1 MLCSKQK
8 RFEYGGIGVSDLV
21 QSLITG
27 FFTSII
33 LLLLVYFFWR
43 LYDRPSKKQL
53 ELEEETRE
61 KRKEER
67 MWRAIEAEIE
77 QEREQAEA
85 LATIERKKADMLA
98 RAQPPAAG
106 VMQGALATLDAP
118 TEGEAYLDRFKPNPS
133 GIEEILVDEQIE
145 QAETDDSDVLLAPE
159 LVEVRQD
166 EGKVGEIGMDNLLTN
181 ETAEI
186 ADSPIIEDL
195 VGVESIEY
203 SEPQSKTE
211 PQALPT
217 GTDEGDSAVD
227 WNQQQ
232 EPEDDGWAVGW

>member
-1 MLCSKQK
+1 M
-8 RFEYGGIGVSDLV
+8 SDLV

-67 MWRAIEAEIE
+67 MWRAIESEME
-77 QEREQAEA
+77 KEREQAEA
-85 LATIERKKADMLA
+85 LAIIERKKADMRA

-118 TEGEAYLDRFKPNPS
+118 TEGEAYLDRFKPNITE
-133 GIEEILVDEQIE
+133 IEEILVDEQIDQE
-145 QAETDDSDVLLAPE
+145 EADDSDVLLAPE
-159 LVEVRQD
+159 LVVVRQD
-166 EGKVGEIGMDNLLTN
+166 EGES
-181 ETAEI
+181 AEI
-186 ADSPIIEDL
+186 VGIELQANEPIEAEESPA
-195 VGVESIEY
+195 
-203 SEPQSKTE
+203 SEENVAEEQIDQTP
-211 PQALPT
+211 A
-217 GTDEGDSAVD
+217 EGDDSEVN

>member
-1 MLCSKQK
+1 MLCLKQK

-67 MWRAIEAEIE
+67 MWRAIESEME
-77 QEREQAEA
+77 KEREQAEA
-85 LATIERKKADMLA
+85 LAIIERKKADMRA

-118 TEGEAYLDRFKPNPS
+118 TEGEAYLDRFKPNITE
-133 GIEEILVDEQIE
+133 IEEILVDEQIDQE
-145 QAETDDSDVLLAPE
+145 EADDSDVLLAPE
-159 LVEVRQD
+159 LVVVRLD
-166 EGKVGEIGMDNLLTN
+166 EGESAEVAGNDLQAN
-181 ETAEI
+181 EPIEAEE
-186 ADSPIIEDL
+186 SPA
-195 VGVESIEY
+195 
-203 SEPQSKTE
+203 SEENVAEEQIDQTP
-211 PQALPT
+211 A
-217 GTDEGDSAVD
+217 EGDDSEVN

>member
-1 MLCSKQK
+1 MLCLKQK

-67 MWRAIEAEIE
+67 MWRAIESEME
-77 QEREQAEA
+77 KEREQAEA
-85 LATIERKKADMLA
+85 LAIIERKKADMRA

-118 TEGEAYLDRFKPNPS
+118 TEGEAYLDRFKPNITE
-133 GIEEILVDEQIE
+133 IEEILVDEQIDQE
-145 QAETDDSDVLLAPE
+145 EADDSDVLLAPE
-159 LVEVRQD
+159 LVVVRLD
-166 EGKVGEIGMDNLLTN
+166 EGESAEVVSN
-181 ETAEI
+181 ELQANEPIETEESPASEENVAEEQI
-186 ADSPIIEDL
+186 DQTPA
-195 VGVESIEY
+195 
-203 SEPQSKTE
+203 
-211 PQALPT
+211 
-217 GTDEGDSAVD
+217 EGDDSEVN

>member
-1 MLCSKQK
+1 MLCLKQK

-67 MWRAIEAEIE
+67 MWRAIESEME
-77 QEREQAEA
+77 KEREQAEA
-85 LATIERKKADMLA
+85 LAIIERKKADMRA

-118 TEGEAYLDRFKPNPS
+118 TEGEAYLDRFKPNITE
-133 GIEEILVDEQIE
+133 IEEILVDEQIDQE
-145 QAETDDSDVLLAPE
+145 EADDSDVLLAPE
-159 LVEVRQD
+159 LVVVRQD
-166 EGKVGEIGMDNLLTN
+166 EGKSAEVVGN
-181 ETAEI
+181 ELQANEPIEREESPASEENVAEEQI
-186 ADSPIIEDL
+186 DQTPA
-195 VGVESIEY
+195 
-203 SEPQSKTE
+203 
-211 PQALPT
+211 
-217 GTDEGDSAVD
+217 EGDDSEVN

>member
-1 MLCSKQK
+1 M
-8 RFEYGGIGVSDLV
+8 SDLV

-67 MWRAIEAEIE
+67 MWRAIESEME
-77 QEREQAEA
+77 KEREQAEA
-85 LATIERKKADMLA
+85 LAIIERKKADMRA

-118 TEGEAYLDRFKPNPS
+118 TEGEAYLDRFKPNITE
-133 GIEEILVDEQIE
+133 IEEILVDEQIDKE
-145 QAETDDSDVLLAPE
+145 EADDSDVLLAPE
-159 LVEVRQD
+159 LVVVRQD
-166 EGKVGEIGMDNLLTN
+166 EGES
-181 ETAEI
+181 AEI
-186 ADSPIIEDL
+186 VGIEFQANEPIETEESL
-195 VGVESIEY
+195 V
-203 SEPQSKTE
+203 SKENVAEEQIDQT
-211 PQALPT
+211 PA
-217 GTDEGDSAVD
+217 EGDDSEVN

>member
-1 MLCSKQK
+1 M
-8 RFEYGGIGVSDLV
+8 SDLV

-67 MWRAIEAEIE
+67 MWRAIESEME
-77 QEREQAEA
+77 KEREQAEA
-85 LATIERKKADMLA
+85 LAIIERKKADMRA

-118 TEGEAYLDRFKPNPS
+118 TEGEAYLDRFKPNITE
-133 GIEEILVDEQIE
+133 IEEILVDKQIDQE
-145 QAETDDSDVLLAPE
+145 EADDSDVLLAPE
-159 LVEVRQD
+159 LVVVRLD
-166 EGKVGEIGMDNLLTN
+166 EGESAEVVGN
-181 ETAEI
+181 ELQANEPIEAEE
-186 ADSPIIEDL
+186 SPA
-195 VGVESIEY
+195 
-203 SEPQSKTE
+203 SEENVAEEQIDQTP
-211 PQALPT
+211 A
-217 GTDEGDSAVD
+217 EGDDSEVN

>member
-1 MLCSKQK
+1 M
-8 RFEYGGIGVSDLV
+8 SDLV

-67 MWRAIEAEIE
+67 MWRAIESEME
-77 QEREQAEA
+77 KEREQAEA
-85 LATIERKKADMLA
+85 LAIIERKKADMRA

-118 TEGEAYLDRFKPNPS
+118 TEGEAYLDRFKPNITE
-133 GIEEILVDEQIE
+133 IEEILVDEQIDQE
-145 QAETDDSDVLLAPE
+145 EADDSDVLLAPE
-159 LVEVRQD
+159 LVVVRLD
-166 EGKVGEIGMDNLLTN
+166 EGESAEVVSN
-181 ETAEI
+181 ELQANEPIEAEE
-186 ADSPIIEDL
+186 SPA
-195 VGVESIEY
+195 
-203 SEPQSKTE
+203 SEENVAEERIDQTP
-211 PQALPT
+211 A
-217 GTDEGDSAVD
+217 EGDDSEVN

>member
-1 MLCSKQK
+1 M
-8 RFEYGGIGVSDLV
+8 SDLV

-67 MWRAIEAEIE
+67 MWRAIESEME
-77 QEREQAEA
+77 KEREQAEA
-85 LATIERKKADMLA
+85 LAIIERKKADMRA

-118 TEGEAYLDRFKPNPS
+118 TEGEAYLDRFKPNITE
-133 GIEEILVDEQIE
+133 IEEILVDEQIDQE
-145 QAETDDSDVLLAPE
+145 EADDSDVLLAPE
-159 LVEVRQD
+159 LVVVRQD
-166 EGKVGEIGMDNLLTN
+166 EGESAEVVDSELQAN
-181 ETAEI
+181 EPIEAEE
-186 ADSPIIEDL
+186 SPA
-195 VGVESIEY
+195 
-203 SEPQSKTE
+203 SEENVAEEQIDQTP
-211 PQALPT
+211 A
-217 GTDEGDSAVD
+217 EGDDSEVN

>member
-1 MLCSKQK
+1 MLCLKQK

-67 MWRAIEAEIE
+67 MWRAIESEME
-77 QEREQAEA
+77 KEREQAEA
-85 LATIERKKADMLA
+85 LAIIERKKADMRA

-118 TEGEAYLDRFKPNPS
+118 TEGEAYLDRFKPNITE
-133 GIEEILVDEQIE
+133 IEEILVDEQIDQE
-145 QAETDDSDVLLAPE
+145 EADDSDVLLAPE
-159 LVEVRQD
+159 LVVVRLD
-166 EGKVGEIGMDNLLTN
+166 EGESAEVVSN
-181 ETAEI
+181 ELQANEPIETEESPASEENVAEEQI
-186 ADSPIIEDL
+186 DQTPA
-195 VGVESIEY
+195 
-203 SEPQSKTE
+203 
-211 PQALPT
+211 
-217 GTDEGDSAVD
+217 EGDDLSLIHI
-227 WNQQQ
+227 
-232 EPEDDGWAVGW
+232 

>member
-1 MLCSKQK
+1 MLCLKQK

-67 MWRAIEAEIE
+67 MWRAIESEME
-77 QEREQAEA
+77 KEREQAEA
-85 LATIERKKADMLA
+85 LAIIERKKADMRA

-118 TEGEAYLDRFKPNPS
+118 TEGEAYLDRFKPNKTE
-133 GIEEILVDEQIE
+133 IEEILVDEQIDQE
-145 QAETDDSDVLLAPE
+145 EADDSDVLLAPE
-159 LVEVRQD
+159 LVVVRQD
-166 EGKVGEIGMDNLLTN
+166 EGESAEVVDSELQAN
-181 ETAEI
+181 EPIETEESPASEENIAEEQI
-186 ADSPIIEDL
+186 DQTPA
-195 VGVESIEY
+195 
-203 SEPQSKTE
+203 
-211 PQALPT
+211 
-217 GTDEGDSAVD
+217 EGDDSEVN

>member
-1 MLCSKQK
+1 M
-8 RFEYGGIGVSDLV
+8 SDLV

-67 MWRAIEAEIE
+67 MWRAIESEME
-77 QEREQAEA
+77 KEREQAEA
-85 LATIERKKADMLA
+85 LAIIERKKADMRA

-118 TEGEAYLDRFKPNPS
+118 TEGEAYLDRFKPNITE
-133 GIEEILVDEQIE
+133 IEEILVDEQIDQE
-145 QAETDDSDVLLAPE
+145 EADDSDVLLAPE
-159 LVEVRQD
+159 LVVVR
-166 EGKVGEIGMDNLLTN
+166 L
-181 ETAEI
+181 
-186 ADSPIIEDL
+186 
-195 VGVESIEY
+195 
-203 SEPQSKTE
+203 
-211 PQALPT
+211 
-217 GTDEGDSAVD
+217 DEGDSAEVVGNELQANEPIETEESLVSKENVAEEQID
-227 WNQQQ
+227 QTPTEDDDSEVNWNQQQ

>member
-1 MLCSKQK
+1 M
-8 RFEYGGIGVSDLV
+8 SDLV

-67 MWRAIEAEIE
+67 MWRAIESEME
-77 QEREQAEA
+77 KEREQAEA
-85 LATIERKKADMLA
+85 LAIIERKKADMRA

-118 TEGEAYLDRFKPNPS
+118 TEGEAYLDRFKPNITE
-133 GIEEILVDEQIE
+133 IEEILVDEQIDQE
-145 QAETDDSDVLLAPE
+145 EADDSDVLLAPE
-159 LVEVRQD
+159 LVVVRQD
-166 EGKVGEIGMDNLLTN
+166 EGESAEVVSN
-181 ETAEI
+181 ELQANEPIEAEE
-186 ADSPIIEDL
+186 SPA
-195 VGVESIEY
+195 
-203 SEPQSKTE
+203 SEENVAEEQIDQTP
-211 PQALPT
+211 A
-217 GTDEGDSAVD
+217 EGDDSEVN

>member
-1 MLCSKQK
+1 M
-8 RFEYGGIGVSDLV
+8 SDLV

-67 MWRAIEAEIE
+67 MWRAIESEME
-77 QEREQAEA
+77 KEREQAEA
-85 LATIERKKADMLA
+85 LAIIERKKADMRA

-118 TEGEAYLDRFKPNPS
+118 TEGEAYLDRFKPNITE
-133 GIEEILVDEQIE
+133 IEEILVDEQIDQE
-145 QAETDDSDVLLAPE
+145 EADDSDVLLAPE
-159 LVEVRQD
+159 LVVVRLD
-166 EGKVGEIGMDNLLTN
+166 EGESAEVVGN
-181 ETAEI
+181 ELQANEPIEAEESPVPEENVAEEQI
-186 ADSPIIEDL
+186 DQTPAESNDSE
-195 VGVESIEY
+195 VN
-203 SEPQSKTE
+203 
-211 PQALPT
+211 
-217 GTDEGDSAVD
+217 

>member
-1 MLCSKQK
+1 M
-8 RFEYGGIGVSDLV
+8 SDLV

-67 MWRAIEAEIE
+67 MWRAIESEME
-77 QEREQAEA
+77 KEREQAEA
-85 LATIERKKADMLA
+85 LAIFERKKADMRA

-118 TEGEAYLDRFKPNPS
+118 TEGEAYLDRFKPNITE
-133 GIEEILVDEQIE
+133 IEEILVDEQIDQE
-145 QAETDDSDVLLAPE
+145 EADDSDVLLAPE
-159 LVEVRQD
+159 LVVVRLD
-166 EGKVGEIGMDNLLTN
+166 EGESAEVVGN
-181 ETAEI
+181 ELQANEPIEAEE
-186 ADSPIIEDL
+186 SPA
-195 VGVESIEY
+195 
-203 SEPQSKTE
+203 SEENVAEEQIDQTP
-211 PQALPT
+211 A
-217 GTDEGDSAVD
+217 EGDDSEVN

>member
-1 MLCSKQK
+1 MLCLKQK

-67 MWRAIEAEIE
+67 MWREIE
-77 QEREQAEA
+77 SEMEKEREQAEA
-85 LATIERKKADMLA
+85 LAIIERKKADMRA

-118 TEGEAYLDRFKPNPS
+118 TEGEAYLDRFKPNITE
-133 GIEEILVDEQIE
+133 IEEILVDEQIDQE
-145 QAETDDSDVLLAPE
+145 EADDSDVLLAPE
-159 LVEVRQD
+159 LVVVRLD
-166 EGKVGEIGMDNLLTN
+166 EGESAEVVGN
-181 ETAEI
+181 ESQANEPIEAEE
-186 ADSPIIEDL
+186 SPA
-195 VGVESIEY
+195 
-203 SEPQSKTE
+203 SEENVAEEQIDQTP
-211 PQALPT
+211 A
-217 GTDEGDSAVD
+217 EGDDSEVN

>member
-1 MLCSKQK
+1 M
-8 RFEYGGIGVSDLV
+8 SDLV

-67 MWRAIEAEIE
+67 MWRAIESEME
-77 QEREQAEA
+77 KEREQAEA
-85 LATIERKKADMLA
+85 LAIIERKKADMRA

-118 TEGEAYLDRFKPNPS
+118 TEGEAYLDRFKPNITE
-133 GIEEILVDEQIE
+133 IEEILVDEQIDQE
-145 QAETDDSDVLLAPE
+145 EADDSDVLLAPE
-159 LVEVRQD
+159 LVVVRQD
-166 EGKVGEIGMDNLLTN
+166 EGESAEVVDSELQAN
-181 ETAEI
+181 EPIETEESPASEENIAEEQI
-186 ADSPIIEDL
+186 DQTPA
-195 VGVESIEY
+195 
-203 SEPQSKTE
+203 
-211 PQALPT
+211 
-217 GTDEGDSAVD
+217 EGDDSEVN

>member
-1 MLCSKQK
+1 M
-8 RFEYGGIGVSDLV
+8 SDLV

-67 MWRAIEAEIE
+67 MWRAIESEME
-77 QEREQAEA
+77 KEREQAEA
-85 LATIERKKADMLA
+85 LAIIERKKADMRA

-118 TEGEAYLDRFKPNPS
+118 TEGEAYLDRFKPNITE
-133 GIEEILVDEQIE
+133 IEEILVDEQIDQE
-145 QAETDDSDVLLAPE
+145 EADDSDVLLAPE
-159 LVEVRQD
+159 LVVVRQD
-166 EGKVGEIGMDNLLTN
+166 EGES
-181 ETAEI
+181 AEI
-186 ADSPIIEDL
+186 VGIELQANEPIEAEESPA
-195 VGVESIEY
+195 
-203 SEPQSKTE
+203 SEENVAEEQIDQT
-211 PQALPT
+211 AA
-217 GTDEGDSAVD
+217 EGDDSEVN

-232 EPEDDGWAVGW
+232 EPEDDQGAI

>member
-1 MLCSKQK
+1 MLCLKQK

-67 MWRAIEAEIE
+67 MWRAIESEME
-77 QEREQAEA
+77 KEREQAEA
-85 LATIERKKADMLA
+85 LAIFERKKADMRA

-118 TEGEAYLDRFKPNPS
+118 TEGEAYLDRFKPNITE
-133 GIEEILVDEQIE
+133 IEEILVDEQIDQE
-145 QAETDDSDVLLAPE
+145 EADDSDVLLAPE
-159 LVEVRQD
+159 LVVVRQD
-166 EGKVGEIGMDNLLTN
+166 EGESAEVVDSELQAN
-181 ETAEI
+181 EPIETEESPASEENIAEEQI
-186 ADSPIIEDL
+186 DQTPA
-195 VGVESIEY
+195 
-203 SEPQSKTE
+203 
-211 PQALPT
+211 
-217 GTDEGDSAVD
+217 EGDDSEVN

>member
-1 MLCSKQK
+1 MLCLKQK
-8 RFEYGGIGVSDLV
+8 RFEYGGIGVAELV

-67 MWRAIEAEIE
+67 MWRAIESEME
-77 QEREQAEA
+77 KEREQAEA
-85 LATIERKKADMLA
+85 LAIIERKKADMRA

-118 TEGEAYLDRFKPNPS
+118 TEGEAYLDRFKPNITE
-133 GIEEILVDEQIE
+133 IEEILVE
-145 QAETDDSDVLLAPE
+145 
-159 LVEVRQD
+159 
-166 EGKVGEIGMDNLLTN
+166 
-181 ETAEI
+181 
-186 ADSPIIEDL
+186 
-195 VGVESIEY
+195 
-203 SEPQSKTE
+203 
-211 PQALPT
+211 
-217 GTDEGDSAVD
+217 
-227 WNQQQ
+227 
-232 EPEDDGWAVGW
+232 

>member
-1 MLCSKQK
+1 MLCLKQK

-67 MWRAIEAEIE
+67 MWRAIESEME
-77 QEREQAEA
+77 KEREQAEA
-85 LATIERKKADMLA
+85 LAIIERKKADMRA

-118 TEGEAYLDRFKPNPS
+118 TEGEAYLDRFKPNITE
-133 GIEEILVDEQIE
+133 IEEILVDEQIDQE
-145 QAETDDSDVLLAPE
+145 EADDSDVLLAPE
-159 LVEVRQD
+159 LVVVRLD
-166 EGKVGEIGMDNLLTN
+166 EGESAEVVSN
-181 ETAEI
+181 ELQANEPIEAEE
-186 ADSPIIEDL
+186 SPA
-195 VGVESIEY
+195 
-203 SEPQSKTE
+203 SEENVAEERIDQTP
-211 PQALPT
+211 A
-217 GTDEGDSAVD
+217 EGDDSEVN

-232 EPEDDGWAVGW
+232 EPKDDGWAVGW

>member
-1 MLCSKQK
+1 M
-8 RFEYGGIGVSDLV
+8 SDLV

-67 MWRAIEAEIE
+67 MWRAIESEME
-77 QEREQAEA
+77 KEREQAEA
-85 LATIERKKADMLA
+85 LAIIERKKADMRA

-118 TEGEAYLDRFKPNPS
+118 TEGEAYLDRFKPNITE
-133 GIEEILVDEQIE
+133 IEEILVDEQIDQE
-145 QAETDDSDVLLAPE
+145 EADDSDVLLAPE
-159 LVEVRQD
+159 LVVVRLD
-166 EGKVGEIGMDNLLTN
+166 EGESAEVVSN
-181 ETAEI
+181 ELRANEPIEAEE
-186 ADSPIIEDL
+186 SPA
-195 VGVESIEY
+195 
-203 SEPQSKTE
+203 SEENVAEERIDQTP
-211 PQALPT
+211 A
-217 GTDEGDSAVD
+217 EGDDSEVN

>member
-1 MLCSKQK
+1 MLCLKQK

-67 MWRAIEAEIE
+67 MWRAIESEME
-77 QEREQAEA
+77 KEREQAEA
-85 LATIERKKADMLA
+85 LAIIERKKADMRA

-118 TEGEAYLDRFKPNPS
+118 TEGEAYLDRFKPNITE
-133 GIEEILVDEQIE
+133 IEEILVDEQIDQGE
-145 QAETDDSDVLLAPE
+145 ADDSDVLLAPE
-159 LVEVRQD
+159 LVVVRLD
-166 EGKVGEIGMDNLLTN
+166 EGESAEVVGN
-181 ETAEI
+181 ELPANEPIEAEE
-186 ADSPIIEDL
+186 PPT
-195 VGVESIEY
+195 
-203 SEPQSKTE
+203 SEENVAEEQIDQTP
-211 PQALPT
+211 A
-217 GTDEGDSAVD
+217 EGDDSEVN

>member
-1 MLCSKQK
+1 M
-8 RFEYGGIGVSDLV
+8 SDLV

-67 MWRAIEAEIE
+67 MWRAIESEME
-77 QEREQAEA
+77 KEREQAEA
-85 LATIERKKADMLA
+85 LAIIERKKADMRA

-118 TEGEAYLDRFKPNPS
+118 TEGEAYLDRFKPNITE
-133 GIEEILVDEQIE
+133 IEEILVDEQIDQE
-145 QAETDDSDVLLAPE
+145 EADDSDVLLAPE
-159 LVEVRQD
+159 LVVVRLD
-166 EGKVGEIGMDNLLTN
+166 EGESAEVVGNELQANEPIEVEESLVSEENVAGEQIGK
-181 ETAEI
+181 TAAEDD
-186 ADSPIIEDL
+186 DSE
-195 VGVESIEY
+195 VN
-203 SEPQSKTE
+203 
-211 PQALPT
+211 
-217 GTDEGDSAVD
+217 

>member
-1 MLCSKQK
+1 MLCLKQK

-67 MWRAIEAEIE
+67 MWRAIESEME
-77 QEREQAEA
+77 KEREQAEA
-85 LATIERKKADMLA
+85 LAIIERKKADMRA

-118 TEGEAYLDRFKPNPS
+118 TEGEAYLDRFKPNITE
-133 GIEEILVDEQIE
+133 IEEILVDEQIDQE
-145 QAETDDSDVLLAPE
+145 ESDDSDVLLAPE
-159 LVEVRQD
+159 LVVVRLD
-166 EGKVGEIGMDNLLTN
+166 EGESAEVVSN
-181 ETAEI
+181 ELQANEPIEAEE
-186 ADSPIIEDL
+186 SPA
-195 VGVESIEY
+195 
-203 SEPQSKTE
+203 SEENVAEEQIDQTP
-211 PQALPT
+211 A
-217 GTDEGDSAVD
+217 EGDDSEVN

>member
-1 MLCSKQK
+1 
-8 RFEYGGIGVSDLV
+8 VSDLV

-43 LYDRPSKKQL
+43 LYDRPSKKQI
-53 ELEEETRE
+53 ELEQETRE

-67 MWRAIEAEIE
+67 MWQAIEAEIE
-77 QEREQAEA
+77 QEREHAEA
-85 LATIERKKADMLA
+85 LATIERKKADMRA

-118 TEGEAYLDRFKPNPS
+118 TEGEAYLDRFKPNLS
-133 GIEEILVDEQIE
+133 GIEEILVDEEID

-166 EGKVGEIGMDNLLTN
+166 EGEHGEIAIDNLLTN
-181 ETAEI
+181 ETA
-186 ADSPIIEDL
+186 DSPKTEDL
-195 VGVESIEY
+195 VGEESIEY
-203 SEPQSKTE
+203 TEPQSKTE
-211 PQALPT
+211 QQALST
-217 GTDEGDSAVD
+217 GTSEGDSEVD
-227 WNQQQ
+227 WNQQE

>member
-1 MLCSKQK
+1 MLCLKQK

-67 MWRAIEAEIE
+67 MWRAIESEME
-77 QEREQAEA
+77 KEREQAEA
-85 LATIERKKADMLA
+85 LAIIERKKADMRA

-118 TEGEAYLDRFKPNPS
+118 TEGEAYLDRFKPNITE
-133 GIEEILVDEQIE
+133 IEEILVDEQIDQE
-145 QAETDDSDVLLAPE
+145 EADDSDVLLAPE
-159 LVEVRQD
+159 LVVVRQD
-166 EGKVGEIGMDNLLTN
+166 EGESAEVVDSELQAN
-181 ETAEI
+181 EPIETEESPASKENIAEEQI
-186 ADSPIIEDL
+186 DQTPA
-195 VGVESIEY
+195 
-203 SEPQSKTE
+203 
-211 PQALPT
+211 
-217 GTDEGDSAVD
+217 EGDDSEVN

>member
-1 MLCSKQK
+1 M
-8 RFEYGGIGVSDLV
+8 SDLV

-67 MWRAIEAEIE
+67 MWRAIESEME
-77 QEREQAEA
+77 KEREQAEA
-85 LATIERKKADMLA
+85 LAIIERKKADMRA

-118 TEGEAYLDRFKPNPS
+118 TEGQAYLDRFKPNITE
-133 GIEEILVDEQIE
+133 IEEILVDEQIE
-145 QAETDDSDVLLAPE
+145 QEEADDSDVLLAPE
-159 LVEVRQD
+159 LVVVRQD
-166 EGKVGEIGMDNLLTN
+166 EGESAEVVGNELLVN
-181 ETAEI
+181 KPIEVEESLVFEENVAE
-186 ADSPIIEDL
+186 
-195 VGVESIEY
+195 
-203 SEPQSKTE
+203 EPVSYTHLT
-211 PQALPT
+211 LPT
-217 GTDEGDSAVD
+217 K
-227 WNQQQ
+227 
-232 EPEDDGWAVGW
+232 